1 MTLDNTFVYD
11 FGKFRMVLDKHDPDV
26 SRQIQEHGWYVD
38 ERFDIEV
45 FQKHLKTGMTFVDL
59 GANVGFYTF
68 LARSII
74 GQKGR
79 VFAFEPYPRNAEL
92 IRASIGENNSFHNN
106 VTVVE
111 AAVSDK
117 NGKAS
122 LYLSPDA
129 SSENSLL
136 DLEFRYDDDAKKEE
150 GLGRKGQ
157 QEKRAITVDVV
168 TVDDYFEKKVG
179 DTKVDFIKMDIEGSE
194 YRAFKGMS
202 NKVLRDNDRMIL
214 MLEFWPNGFR
224 KDNHD
229 PYEFLETLAKSPG
242 EGGGGFDI
250 QLIDHIKQEVYRV
263 GVEEMKR
270 IEKSR
275 MEDVSTQNESM
286 KIWGWYTNLLCTRE

>member
-1 MTLDNTFVYD
+1 MTTLDNTFVYN
-11 FGKFRMVLDKHDPDV
+11 FGKFRMVLDKHDSDI
-26 SRQIQEHGWYVD
+26 SRQIQEHGWYLD

-92 IRASIGENNSFHNN
+92 IRASIGENSFHNN
-106 VTVVE
+106 VTLVE

-136 DLEFRYDDDAKKEE
+136 DLEFRYDDAKEE
-150 GLGRKGQ
+150 VLGKGQ
-157 QEKRAITVDVV
+157 QEKRAVTVDVV

-179 DTKVDFIKMDIEGSE
+179 DTRIDFIKMDIEGSE

-202 NKVLRDNDRMIL
+202 NKVLQDNDRMIL

-229 PYEFLETLAKSPG
+229 PYEFLATVAKSA
-242 EGGGGFDI
+242 GGGGFDI
-250 QLIDHIKQEVYRV
+250 QLIDNIKEEVYRV

-275 MEDVSTQNESM
+275 MEDVSTQNEFM
-286 KIWGWYTNLLCTRE
+286 KIWGWYTNLLCTREQ

>member
-1 MTLDNTFVYD
+1 
-11 FGKFRMVLDKHDPDV
+11 MVLDKHDSDI

-38 ERFDIEV
+38 EGFDIEV
-45 FQKHLKTGMTFVDL
+45 FQKHLGTGMTFVDL

-79 VFAFEPYPRNAEL
+79 VFAFEPYQRNAEL
-92 IRASIGENNSFHNN
+92 IRASIEENSFHNN
-106 VTVVE
+106 VTLIE

-117 NGKAS
+117 NGKAP
-122 LYLSPDA
+122 LYLSPDV

-136 DLEFRYDDDAKKEE
+136 DLEFRYDDDAKKEEE

-179 DTKVDFIKMDIEGSE
+179 DTRVDFIKMDIEGSE
-194 YRAFKGMS
+194 CRAFKGMS
-202 NKVLRDNDRMIL
+202 NKVLQDNDRMIL

-229 PYEFLETLAKSPG
+229 PYEFLENLAKS
-242 EGGGGFDI
+242 GFDI
-250 QLIDHIKQEVYRV
+250 QLIDNIKQQVYRV

-270 IEKSR
+270 MEKSR
-275 MEDVSTQNESM
+275 MEDVSTQNEVM
-286 KIWGWYTNLLCTRE
+286 KIWGWYTNLLCTRQ

>member
-1 MTLDNTFVYD
+1 MTLDNTFVYN
-11 FGKFRMVLDKHDPDV
+11 FGKFRMVLDKHDTDV

-38 ERFDIEV
+38 ERLDIEV

-92 IRASIGENNSFHNN
+92 IRASIGENSFHNN
-106 VTVVE
+106 VTLVE

-122 LYLSPDA
+122 LYLSPDD
-129 SSENSLL
+129 STENSLL
-136 DLEFRYDDDAKKEE
+136 DLEFRYDGVQKEE
-150 GLGRKGQ
+150 GLRRKGQ

-242 EGGGGFDI
+242 GGGFDI
-250 QLIDHIKQEVYRV
+250 QLIDNIKQEVYRV

-275 MEDVSTQNESM
+275 MDDLGTQNEFM
-286 KIWGWYTNLLCTRE
+286 KIWGWYTNLLCTSSS

>member
-1 MTLDNTFVYD
+1 MTLDNTFVYN
-11 FGKFRMVLDKHDPDV
+11 FGKFRMVLDKHDTDV

-38 ERFDIEV
+38 ERLDIEV

-92 IRASIGENNSFHNN
+92 IRASIRENSFHNN
-106 VTVVE
+106 VTPVE

-117 NGKAS
+117 NRKAL

-150 GLGRKGQ
+150 FLGRKGQ

-179 DTKVDFIKMDIEGSE
+179 DTKVDVIKMDIEGSE

-202 NKVLRDNDRMIL
+202 NKVLRDNDSMIL

-229 PYEFLETLAKSPG
+229 PYEFLETVVKSP
-242 EGGGGFDI
+242 GGGFDI
-250 QLIDHIKQEVYRV
+250 QLIDNIRQEVYGV
-263 GVEEMKR
+263 GVEQMKR

-275 MEDVSTQNESM
+275 MENVSTQNEFM

>member
-1 MTLDNTFVYD
+1 MTLDNTFVYN
-11 FGKFRMVLDKHDPDV
+11 FGKFRMVLDKHDTDV

-38 ERFDIEV
+38 ERLDIEV

-106 VTVVE
+106 VTLVE

-136 DLEFRYDDDAKKEE
+136 DLEFRYDHDAKKEE

-242 EGGGGFDI
+242 GGGFDI
-250 QLIDHIKQEVYRV
+250 QLIDNIKQEVYRV

-275 MEDVSTQNESM
+275 MDDLGTQNEFM
-286 KIWGWYTNLLCTRE
+286 KIWGWYTNLLCTSSS

>member
-11 FGKFRMVLDKHDPDV
+11 FGKFRMVLDKHDSDV

-92 IRASIGENNSFHNN
+92 IRASIGENSFHNN
-106 VTVVE
+106 VTLIE

-136 DLEFRYDDDAKKEE
+136 DLEFRYDDDAKKEK
-150 GLGRKGQ
+150 GLGRKGH

-168 TVDDYFEKKVG
+168 TVDDYFEKKAG

-202 NKVLRDNDRMIL
+202 SKVLRDNDRMIL

-229 PYEFLETLAKSPG
+229 PYEFLETVAKSPG

-250 QLIDHIKQEVYRV
+250 QLIDKIKQEVYRV

-275 MEDVSTQNESM
+275 MEDVSTQNEFM

>member
-1 MTLDNTFVYD
+1 MALDNTFVYN

-26 SRQIQEHGWYVD
+26 SRQIQEHGWYLD

-92 IRASIGENNSFHNN
+92 IRASIGENSFHNN
-106 VTVVE
+106 VTLVQ

-122 LYLSPDA
+122 FYLSPDA
-129 SSENSLL
+129 SSEHSLL
-136 DLEFRYDDDAKKEE
+136 ELEFRYDDAQKEK
-150 GLGRKGQ
+150 GLGKGQ

-168 TVDDYFEKKVG
+168 TVDDYFEKKIG
-179 DTKVDFIKMDIEGSE
+179 DTKVDVIKMDIEGSE

-229 PYEFLETLAKSPG
+229 PYEFLETLAKS
-242 EGGGGFDI
+242 GFDI
-250 QLIDHIKQEVYRV
+250 QFIDNIKHDVRRV

-275 MEDVSTQNESM
+275 IKDVSMQNKIM
-286 KIWGWYTNLLCTRE
+286 QIWGWYTNLLCIRE

>member
-1 MTLDNTFVYD
+1 MTLDNTFVYN

-45 FQKHLKTGMTFVDL
+45 FQKHLKTGMTFLDL

-68 LARSII
+68 LARSTI

-79 VFAFEPYPRNAEL
+79 FFAFEPYPRNAEL
-92 IRASIGENNSFHNN
+92 IRASIGENSFHNN
-106 VTVVE
+106 VTLVE

-136 DLEFRYDDDAKKEE
+136 DLEFRYNDDAKKEE

-229 PYEFLETLAKSPG
+229 PYEFLETLAKSP

-250 QLIDHIKQEVYRV
+250 QFIDNIKQEVYRV

-275 MEDVSTQNESM
+275 MEDVSTQSEFM
-286 KIWGWYTNLLCTRE
+286 KIWGWYTNLLCARE

>member
-1 MTLDNTFVYD
+1 MTLDNTFVYN

-92 IRASIGENNSFHNN
+92 IRASIGENSFHNN
-106 VTVVE
+106 VTLVE

-179 DTKVDFIKMDIEGSE
+179 DTKVDFIKMDI
-194 YRAFKGMS
+194 
-202 NKVLRDNDRMIL
+202 DNDDRMIL

-229 PYEFLETLAKSPG
+229 PYEFLETLAKSP

-250 QLIDHIKQEVYRV
+250 QLIDNIKQEVYRV
-263 GVEEMKR
+263 DVEEMKR

-275 MEDVSTQNESM
+275 MEDISTQNEFM